1 MNREDLG
8 MSYAAEISRWEY
20 LTTRATSDEA
30 WSVVIDYVMSARA
43 AGDARARGKV
53 IPRKGAYWVMVA
65 RYDDE
70 SEEA

>member
-1 MNREDLG
+1 
-8 MSYAAEISRWEY
+8 MSHTAEIARWEY

-30 WSVVIDYVMSARA
+30 WSVVIDYVTSARA
-43 AGDARARGKV
+43 KGDVRARGKA

>member
-1 MNREDLG
+1 MNG
-8 MSYAAEISRWEY
+8 TTEIPRWEY
-20 LTTRATSDEA
+20 LTTRATADEA

-43 AGDARARGKV
+43 AGDVRARGKA

-70 SEEA
+70 SEEL